1 MGTRMS
7 SKAFPSDPEQVR
19 MTFGEHL
26 EELRWRLFR
35 AIAAILAGMLLAFI
49 FSDQIMKVFMQP
61 YLIAARWQGESE
73 YLQALSPAEVVI
85 VVLKLSLVIGIL
97 VSSPYAFYQIWAF
110 IAAGL
115 YPRERRVVTRMVPAS
130 VCLFAAGVMF
140 LFYIVLP
147 LALRFLL
154 AANSWVPM
162 PSGQPNPFVKLLLGR
177 KEGAVA
183 LASQPSVQLPQIPV
197 LDADPVDPKPN
208 SAWVNQQESKLKI
221 FLGHGQMLVSDLHA
235 RNRPMV
241 EAHFNLSGYVSF
253 VTGMSLAFG
262 MIFQVPLVVFLM
274 SRTGIVSA
282 AQMARAR
289 KIIILVVVILAA
301 FLAPSPDVYSQLLV
315 AIPMLLLFEIGLL
328 FARLSERRRA
338 AVQDDAGG
346 GPE

>member
-183 LASQPSVQLPQIPV
+183 LTSQPSVQLPQIPV

-221 FLGHGQMLVSDLHA
+221 FLGQGQMLVSDLHA